1 MPNHPIERAEKK
13 LRLIAAT
20 IKKNGRKILTNYPIS
35 HSQFIA
41 LQWIAEQEN
50 LTIGELSKKIGL
62 AFSTTTDLID
72 RMESNELIKR
82 ERDIRDRRVIRI
94 QTLEKGRSIINDVI
108 EERRQYLGRV
118 LNNLSATEQEQ
129 LSHILS
135 LLYDQILAEEQET
148 SHSKEQSSTHKHQ

>member
-1 MPNHPIERAEKK
+1 MSNQSIERAEKK

-50 LTIGELSKKIGL
+50 LTIGELSKRIGL

-72 RMESNELIKR
+72 RMEANELIKR
-82 ERDIRDRRVIRI
+82 KRDKKDRRVVRI
-94 QTLEKGRSIINDVI
+94 QTLEKGRNIIKEVI
-108 EERRQYLGRV
+108 EERKQYLGRV
-118 LNNLSATEQEQ
+118 LSNLSQAEQEQ
-129 LSHILS
+129 LTKVLS
-135 LLYDQILAEEQET
+135 LLYDQILAEEQTT
-148 SHSKEQSSTHKHQ
+148 SHSGE

>member
-1 MPNHPIERAEKK
+1 VSNQSIERAEKK

-50 LTIGELSKKIGL
+50 LTIGELSKRIGL

-72 RMESNELIKR
+72 RMEANELIKR
-82 ERDIRDRRVIRI
+82 KRDKKDRRVVRI
-94 QTLEKGRSIINDVI
+94 QTLEKGRNIIKEVI
-108 EERRQYLGRV
+108 EERKQYLGRV
-118 LNNLSATEQEQ
+118 LSNLSQAEQEQ
-129 LSHILS
+129 LTKVLS
-135 LLYDQILAEEQET
+135 LLYDQILAEEQTT
-148 SHSKEQSSTHKHQ
+148 SHSGE